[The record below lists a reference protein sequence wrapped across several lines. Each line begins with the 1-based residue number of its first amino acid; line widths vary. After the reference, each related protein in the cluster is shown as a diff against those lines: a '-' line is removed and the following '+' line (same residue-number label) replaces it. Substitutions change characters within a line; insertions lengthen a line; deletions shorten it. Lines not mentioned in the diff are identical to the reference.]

1 MLRNSAFGLV
11 KFWTHANTT
20 KKHKFFFFFKYIYAY
35 FGVGVFY
42 FILYRYNKLSE
53 LLM

>member
-20 KKHKFFFFFKYIYAY
+20 KKHISFFLKYLNAY
-35 FGVGVFY
+35 FGLGVFLFY
-42 FILYRYNKLSE
+42 FIQI
-53 LLM
+53 